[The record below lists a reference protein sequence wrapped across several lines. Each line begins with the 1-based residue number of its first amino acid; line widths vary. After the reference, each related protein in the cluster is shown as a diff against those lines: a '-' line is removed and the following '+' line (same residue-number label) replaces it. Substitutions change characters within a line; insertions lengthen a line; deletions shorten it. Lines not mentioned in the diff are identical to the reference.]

1 MDSGV
6 LVRVL
11 YHSTLKRWMDGPAVQ
26 GPPLGYDTTRTQQDQ
41 KWPLHKSACA
51 LTVANQ
57 RPMASKSTVA
67 FALQLQEDGM
77 HADCRARV
85 ARVNTVVPKSA
96 KKKKPTTTTT
106 AFFHRRLCWYFSL
119 LVRAVLVPATA
130 SYSYLGT
137 VGGSSHLWQWHY
149 GSIGRATTM
158 DPTVCARGKSK

>member
-1 MDSGV
+1 
-6 LVRVL
+6 
-11 YHSTLKRWMDGPAVQ
+11 MDGPAVQ

-96 KKKKPTTTTT
+96 KKEE
-106 AFFHRRLCWYFSL
+106 AHHHHHRILPPSSL
-119 LVRAVLVPATA
+119 LVFFPAGACSARTSNSKLLVPR
-130 SYSYLGT
+130 YSR
-137 VGGSSHLWQWHY
+137 W
-149 GSIGRATTM
+149 
-158 DPTVCARGKSK
+158 